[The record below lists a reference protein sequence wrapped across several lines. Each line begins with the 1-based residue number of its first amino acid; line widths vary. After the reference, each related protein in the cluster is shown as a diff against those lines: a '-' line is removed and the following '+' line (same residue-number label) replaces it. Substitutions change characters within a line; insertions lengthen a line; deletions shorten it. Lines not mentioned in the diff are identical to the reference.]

1 MLMRPRIWSEEKPTW
16 ADLDPDSGE
25 LWIWEE
31 WNRCWKLSDPS
42 WCEDSSWWLPF
53 NAMCDPNYQKF
64 EAEYK
69 AKVKAQSKKCAEYL
83 KENKETEG
91 SWFGFYGW

>member
-1 MLMRPRIWSEEKPTW
+1 MRPMLMRPRIWSEEKPTW
-16 ADLDPDSGE
+16 DDLDPDSGE

-31 WNRCWKLSDPS
+31 WHRCWKLGDPS
-42 WCEDSSWWLPF
+42 WCEDSTWWLPF

-69 AKVKAQSKKCAEYL
+69 EKIKEQSKKVAEYTQNNP
-83 KENKETEG
+83 EVWNDFFRG
-91 SWFGFYGW
+91 